1 MNLLKG
7 LINRKDIGIQARATI
22 WYSVCNILQ
31 KGISFFVIPIYVRML
46 TTAEY
51 GKYTVFQSW
60 RDILIVLATLNLYCG
75 IFTKAMVDYHD
86 DRDKYT
92 SCMQGLSTICTLV
105 LLGVYLVAP
114 TFWNSLLDMGLA
126 TMLLLFAYYLFY
138 PSFLFWSVRQRVE
151 YRYRVMVCI
160 TMLISIITPL
170 VSIALLKMSD
180 LRENAV
186 IWGSLLVQMIVGV
199 FFYVYNF
206 IKGKR
211 FYDKRYW
218 GHALKF
224 NIPLIPH
231 YLSLIVLGQADRIM
245 IKKYCGEDKAG
256 IYSFAYSVSLLM
268 NIFIAAI
275 NSSLVPWLYE
285 KFRVKEYKPVA
296 RVTNG
301 LCVLVGIMS
310 FGSILIAPEIVRI
323 LGTEEYMEAIWVVPV
338 VSLSVYFTFC
348 YGLFSNVE
356 FYYNATG
363 YVTIASTLGAGLN
376 IVLNAIFIP
385 LYGFIAAAYT
395 TLVCYLMFM
404 VMHYF
409 FMKKAIQK
417 KGHKH
422 GVYDI
427 KFISLSCSLLFLL
440 MLVSLVLYNNSLA
453 RYSFIFILV
462 LCVCLMKNKIIGLIR
477 LLK

>member
-7 LINRKDIGIQARATI
+7 LINKKDIGIQARATI

-31 KGISFFVIPIYVRML
+31 KGISFFVIPVYVRML

-60 RDILIVLATLNLYCG
+60 RDILIILATLNLYCG
-75 IFTKAMVDYHD
+75 VFTKAMVDYRD
-86 DRDKYT
+86 DRDRYT
-92 SCMQGLSTICTLV
+92 SCMQGLSTICTMI
-105 LLGVYLVAP
+105 LLGIYLIAP
-114 TFWNSLLDMGLA
+114 AFWNSLLDMEIT
-126 TMLLLFAYYLFY
+126 TMLLLFAYFLFC

-151 YRYRVMVCI
+151 YKYRVMVCI

-170 VSIALLKMSD
+170 ISIALLKMST

-186 IWGSLLVQMIVGV
+186 IWGSLLVQLLVGM

-206 IKGKR
+206 IRGKC
-211 FYDKRYW
+211 FFDKRYW
-218 GHALKF
+218 RHALKF

-256 IYSFAYSVSLLM
+256 IYSLAYSVSLLM

-285 KFRVKEYKPVA
+285 KFRIKEYKPIA
-296 RVTNG
+296 KVTNG

-363 YVTIASTLGAGLN
+363 YVTVASTLGAGLN
-376 IVLNAIFIP
+376 IVLNSIFIP
-385 LYGFIAAAYT
+385 RYGFIAAAYT
-395 TLVCYLMFM
+395 TLVCYLLFM

-409 FMKKAIQK
+409 FMKKALQK
-417 KGHKH
+417 NEQSQQ
-422 GVYDI
+422 VYDI
-427 KFISLSCSLLFLL
+427 RFIMFSCLLLFLL
-440 MLVSLVLYNNSLA
+440 MLLCLVLYNNSLV
-453 RYSFIFILV
+453 RYLFIVALV
-462 LCVCLMKNKIIGLIR
+462 ICVCVMRKKVIALIGF
-477 LLK
+477 LK